1 LFTLTLA
8 WFGSINPEIML
19 KLECQLTSFTPENI
33 KARKIALWACSI
45 IGFIFV
51 IVLATKTA
59 ISLYILDVRNPI
71 AIILLLMLFTG
82 IMHTIKKELRV
93 PAIVLSVVSIAALL
107 LLFFGGIH
115 S

>member
-1 LFTLTLA
+1 
-8 WFGSINPEIML
+8 M
-19 KLECQLTSFTPENI
+19 TSFTPENI

-51 IVLATKTA
+51 IVLATKVA
-59 ISLYILDVRNPI
+59 ISLFFFDARNPV

-82 IMHTIKKELRV
+82 IMHTFRKELRI
-93 PAIVLSVVSIAALL
+93 PAIALSVVSIAALL
-107 LLFFGGIH
+107 FLFFGGMH

>member
-1 LFTLTLA
+1 
-8 WFGSINPEIML
+8 M
-19 KLECQLTSFTPENI
+19 TSFTPENI

-51 IVLATKTA
+51 IVLAAKAA
-59 ISLYILDVRNPI
+59 ISLFFFDARNPV

-82 IMHTIKKELRV
+82 IMHTFRKELRI
-93 PAIVLSVVSIAALL
+93 PAIALSVVSIAALL
-107 LLFFGGIH
+107 FLFFGGMH

>member
-1 LFTLTLA
+1 
-8 WFGSINPEIML
+8 M
-19 KLECQLTSFTPENI
+19 TSFTPENI
-33 KARKIALWACSI
+33 KARKIALWTCSI

-51 IVLATKTA
+51 IVLATKAA
-59 ISLYILDVRNPI
+59 ISLYFFNARNPV

-82 IMHTIKKELRV
+82 IMHTVRKELRI
-93 PAIVLSVVSIAALL
+93 PAIALSVVSIAALL